1 MRSFCYAYNTSVN
14 QTTSKTPFELVL
26 TRPPPE
32 FLLKHEPGRKAQA
45 PTREEYVDRL
55 KIALGKAKASLFTS
69 QERYKKTF
77 DRRVRHARKL
87 KIDDKVY
94 LDIEEGG
101 INRGK
106 LSHGVAGAFR
116 IVKVENSTNTV
127 IIQRGDVVE
136 RVAMNR
142 VVRAPCSATVDE
154 TNAELQATSKD
165 LEDKVKEGKMGHEA
179 HLGLSRSRRRH
190 T

>member
-1 MRSFCYAYNTSVN
+1 MRS
-14 QTTSKTPFELVL
+14 
-26 TRPPPE
+26 PPE
-32 FLLKHEPGRKAQA
+32 FFLKHEPGRKAPA
-45 PTREEYVDRL
+45 PTQEEYVERL
-55 KIALGKAKASLFTS
+55 KIALGKAKKSLLKS

-101 INRGK
+101 IKRGK

-116 IVKVENSTNTV
+116 IVKVDNSTNTV
-127 IIQRGDVVE
+127 IIKRGNVVE

-142 VVRAPCSATVDE
+142 VVRAPCSAPVDE
-154 TNAELQATSKD
+154 TNDELQATSKY
-165 LEDKVKEGKMGHEA
+165 LEDKVTEGKMGHE
-179 HLGLSRSRRRH
+179 GPSGSRRRY